1 MLTRCNGFAII
12 KRAPGHFLLIQPH
25 GGGGET
31 MHHEATLFDA
41 VTRAQALRNPAK
53 PFVGSPAF

>member
-12 KRAPGHFLLIQPH
+12 KRAPGHFLLIEPR

-31 MHHEATLFDA
+31 LHHEATLFDA
-41 VTRAQALRNPAK
+41 VARAQALKGTAK
-53 PFVGSPAF
+53 P